1 MHDLGGGCMLAMLI
15 RLSSGD
21 ALMPHRK
28 PQRPINICA
37 VCQRPFAWRKRWARD
52 GENVVYCPARCRC
65 GKE

>member
-1 MHDLGGGCMLAMLI
+1 
-15 RLSSGD
+15 
-21 ALMPHRK
+21 MPHRK